1 MKPSTPWIIALL
13 ASVLLNGALA
23 GFVLHRT
30 ADGPD
35 WRPEHGERHRPHPER
50 SGPGFDAR
58 RFVFALPDDVRREA
72 RARMRSDMEEIGDL
86 FEDSRTARDRAE
98 ALMRAEDFD
107 REAVAAALQDIRD
120 TRGRIERHMEA
131 ILLDVVE
138 DVDAQTRSDALDAAK
153 SERHGRR
160 FDGDRDG
167 RGPRGNPPPPDE
179 G

>member
-13 ASVLLNGALA
+13 GSVLLNGALA

-35 WRPEHGERHRPHPER
+35 WRPEHSERHRPRPDR

-58 RFVFALPDDVRREA
+58 RFVFALPEEVRREA
-72 RARMRSDMEEIGDL
+72 RARMRSDMETISGL
-86 FEDSRTARDRAE
+86 FEDSRAARDRAE

-107 REAVAAALQDIRD
+107 RDAVAEALQEIRD
-120 TRGRIERHMEA
+120 TRGRIERHMEG

-138 DVDAQTRSDALDAAK
+138 DVDAQTRSDAVDAAK

-160 FDGDRDG
+160 FDDDREG
-167 RGPRGNPPPPDE
+167 RGSRSNPPPPGRD
-179 G
+179 